1 MRWPV
6 AMPTS
11 RSAAVSR
18 GLAASARYSAARMDR
33 VWAWECCVS
42 QGLTK
47 IAIAQARRAAV
58 RLQDMKVTC
67 EQS

>member
-1 MRWPV
+1 
-6 AMPTS
+6 MPTS

-18 GLAASARYSAARMDR
+18 GLAASARDSALRIVS
-33 VWAWECCVS
+33 VWACVCGIS

-47 IAIAQARRAAV
+47 IAIAHARRAAV

-67 EQS
+67 EQ

>member
-18 GLAASARYSAARMDR
+18 GLAASARDSALRIVK
-33 VWAWECCVS
+33 VWACD
-42 QGLTK
+42 G
-47 IAIAQARRAAV
+47 AIADPAIRHATAHARRAAILL
-58 RLQDMKVTC
+58 RNIKPTC
-67 EQS
+67 EG